1 MNKIRSGSQR
11 YELLRKSK
19 EAALSAVQTF
29 NNPQILFK
37 SEIFVVISVISW
49 TYLLHAYYK
58 SKKIDF
64 RYKTTEK
71 NRTRYSKTKEGSYK
85 YWELSTY
92 IHHIE
97 CPLEANV
104 VKNLEF
110 LIGLRNEIEH
120 RMTKRID
127 NLISSRFQA
136 SCINYDIAAKSLFG
150 DEWGI
155 EEHLSVSLQLASMG
169 EEQVKQISDVVGLP
183 KAIARYIQGFDGNLS
198 PEEYNSSQFAYRVY
212 YLAKTANHKGQADS
226 VIEFIRPSDALNQE
240 IEKVLIKE
248 TEKMKYLPS
257 QIVYIMQGEG
267 FSKFTMKSHTDL
279 WKDLDA
285 KAVSKGYGVKVA
297 DKWHWYDSWVTKVRE
312 HCTENPNLYKYL

>member
-85 YWELSTY
+85 YWELSTC

-97 CPLEANV
+97 CPLEAV
-104 VKNLEF
+104 
-110 LIGLRNEIEH
+110 
-120 RMTKRID
+120 
-127 NLISSRFQA
+127 
-136 SCINYDIAAKSLFG
+136 
-150 DEWGI
+150 
-155 EEHLSVSLQLASMG
+155 
-169 EEQVKQISDVVGLP
+169 
-183 KAIARYIQGFDGNLS
+183 
-198 PEEYNSSQFAYRVY
+198 
-212 YLAKTANHKGQADS
+212 
-226 VIEFIRPSDALNQE
+226 
-240 IEKVLIKE
+240 
-248 TEKMKYLPS
+248 
-257 QIVYIMQGEG
+257 
-267 FSKFTMKSHTDL
+267 
-279 WKDLDA
+279 
-285 KAVSKGYGVKVA
+285 
-297 DKWHWYDSWVTKVRE
+297 
-312 HCTENPNLYKYL
+312 